1 MKDILEKKEEN
12 KKKKEHM
19 KESEKTVS
27 STEGKKGVKN
37 LKAFADDNMKKKDS
51 RRGHTTQEKKG

>member
-1 MKDILEKKEEN
+1 
-12 KKKKEHM
+12 M

-37 LKAFADDNMKKKDS
+37 LKAFADDNMKKK
-51 RRGHTTQEKKG
+51 RFQKRTYHARKERLMKKM

>member
-1 MKDILEKKEEN
+1 
-12 KKKKEHM
+12 M